1 MPTYSFG
8 LMRKF
13 STGRLGVVL
22 AVVSTF
28 LVAAAPML
36 AAPAAHAAK
45 ADNATEMKAR
55 EAFAAGRYDEALDLF
70 AKLYAQTLHPVYLR
84 NIGRCHQKMRQ
95 PEQAIDKFNEY
106 LAKEKK
112 ISADERKEIDGYI
125 KEMETLRDEQA
136 RQKAPPPPAA
146 AGHADQRRQ
155 QPPPP
160 PPNYNYYPPPP
171 PTGTTSGTLVAQ
183 PPPPQEDAPIYKKW
197 WFWTGIG
204 AVVVAAASSRS
215 CCSSGTTR
223 PDCPAS
229 ALDVHVTRQRVRT
242 FAGRRRARRRRA
254 GLVRARLQEGEGVAD
269 PRRHAGDRRERDRRH
284 RRDDHRQQADRRA
297 GGRADLRPSAAGCR

>member
-1 MPTYSFG
+1 
-8 LMRKF
+8 MRKY

-22 AVVSTF
+22 TVVSTF
-28 LVAAAPML
+28 LVAVVPTMITM

-45 ADNATEMKAR
+45 ADNATELKAR

-84 NIGRCHQKMRQ
+84 NIGRCHQKLHQ

-136 RQKAPPPPAA
+136 RQKAPPPNPNPPVTPIN
-146 AGHADQRRQ
+146 AGNN
-155 QPPPP
+155 PPPP
-160 PPNYNYYPPPP
+160 NYNYNYYPPPP
-171 PTGTTSGTLVAQ
+171 QTGTTSGTLVAQ
-183 PPPPQEDAPIYKKW
+183 PPPPQEGSPIYKKW

-204 AVVVAAASSRS
+204 AVVVTSVIVAVVL
-215 CCSSGTTR
+215 SSGTDR
-223 PDCPAS
+223 PECT
-229 ALDVHVTRQRVRT
+229 ALM
-242 FAGRRRARRRRA
+242 
-254 GLVRARLQEGEGVAD
+254 
-269 PRRHAGDRRERDRRH
+269 
-284 RRDDHRQQADRRA
+284 
-297 GGRADLRPSAAGCR
+297 CM